1 MRKLIAIIFMF
12 IIASNAY
19 YGMVDE
25 KGERVTDIQEVLR
38 EQKLIPSEIVE
49 EQTNEITEQETA
61 EEKQEVVQVEETK
74 EEETPV
80 ETKTQ
85 VKQQSEKVQE
95 NKPKAVET
103 KTTTVVKEEI
113 PKQET
118 KQEVQEKETPKQ
130 ETKKEVKVQEPETPK
145 CSDTKHGV
153 GAGNTGKWFNSYNE
167 AVAYYDN
174 LINGYSNQIH
184 NGEITLEKYNKECPY
199 GYEVWSCPYCNKWTL
214 NFYFR

>member
-12 IIASNAY
+12 IISSNAY
-19 YGMVDE
+19 YGMVND
-25 KGERVTDIQEVLR
+25 KGEKVTNIQDVLR
-38 EQKLIPSEIVE
+38 EQNLISSEMVE
-49 EQTNEITEQETA
+49 EETNEIAEKEKT
-61 EEKQEVVQVEETK
+61 EEKQEIIQEKETK
-74 EEETPV
+74 VEETPV
-80 ETKTQ
+80 ETKVE
-85 VKQQSEKVQE
+85 VKQQKVSTQE
-95 NKPKAVET
+95 SKPKVVET
-103 KTTTVVKEEI
+103 QKTTEAKKET
-113 PKQET
+113 KQET
-118 KQEVQEKETPKQ
+118 KQEVQIQEKNKQ
-130 ETKKEVKVQEPETPK
+130 ETKTEVKVQEPETPK

-184 NGEITLEKYNKECPY
+184 NGEITIEEYNKKCPY